1 MEASINKQTL
11 SEQIYRILRNDILT
25 QKIPSGTQLKLQTL
39 RERFGVS
46 HTPIREALTR
56 LVEDDL
62 VTYYSNVGVRVVEL
76 AEQDVHELFQLL
88 GDLDCLAL
96 KYACGDSPCKDLVE
110 ELGEVIRRSDEAI
123 ADNDLDTWKE
133 YSDMFHLV
141 FYKYAGNSRLT
152 AAARKLRA
160 QVTLLTNTYQQ
171 FNQNRDVLSA
181 DHKSIY
187 QSVASGN
194 IEEAARRMRRHMD
207 NNMHRAIAAMKNSRP
222 LRKET

>member
-1 MEASINKQTL
+1 
-11 SEQIYRILRNDILT
+11 LRNDILT

-141 FYKYAGNSRLT
+141 FLQVRRQFEADCGSEKAEGPSNFAHQYIPAVQPESR
-152 AAARKLRA
+152 RA
-160 QVTLLTNTYQQ
+160 
-171 FNQNRDVLSA
+171 
-181 DHKSIY
+181 
-187 QSVASGN
+187 
-194 IEEAARRMRRHMD
+194 
-207 NNMHRAIAAMKNSRP
+207 
-222 LRKET
+222 